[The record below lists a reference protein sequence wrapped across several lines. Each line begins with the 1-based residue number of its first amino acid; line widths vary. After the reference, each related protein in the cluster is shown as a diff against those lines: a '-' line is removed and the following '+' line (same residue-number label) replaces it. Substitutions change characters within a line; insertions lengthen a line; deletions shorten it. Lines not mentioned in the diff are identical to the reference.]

1 MKKEKIIIVIIIA
14 IMLVGIVIAEY
25 MKNSESQRPYGVTIS
40 IVDNTTRIISWSSP
54 QLEVQ
59 PYIEWIDATEYN
71 KWDAENVKVTTAT
84 VKEHIN
90 SNNEIYYRYSVKLDS
105 LEEDKSYTYRVGG
118 ADKKLRSDN
127 AVFNIYHADQEQFSF
142 IHVTDSQGETE
153 NDFKIWG
160 QTLDKAI
167 KTLPEAQFIVHSGDL
182 TEDPNVEQ
190 QWKWFFQFSKSMMGL
205 PFMPTTGNHEQLN
218 EEPTSYHSHF
228 TLPLNGADK
237 LIAETSYYFEYSNL
251 LYISMNTEA
260 DIDEQTSWLEQV
272 LEEHPQKWIVV
283 SMHRGVYG
291 GSRFK
296 EADDWV
302 KLFDKYGVE
311 LVLQGH
317 NHEYSRSFPLID
329 GEAVEGQSDDITEG
343 TVYVT
348 MNASGTK
355 FNEKKK
361 DKKYQAVHF
370 QNDLQMFGTVSV
382 SSTELIYNAY
392 DINGDLLDTFTIKQK

>member
-1 MKKEKIIIVIIIA
+1 MQKSKVGIVIIIA
-14 IMLVGIVIAEY
+14 IMLVGIGVAEY
-25 MKNSESQRPYGVTIS
+25 WKKTDHEKPYGITIS
-40 IVDNTTRIISWSSP
+40 IIDNTTRIISWSSA

-59 PYIEWIDATEYN
+59 PYIEWISSTEYDSWN
-71 KWDAENVKVTTAT
+71 SDNVITTMAS
-84 VKEHIN
+84 VKEYNNIN
-90 SNNEIYYRYSVKLDS
+90 DETYYRYSAQLDG
-105 LEEDKSYTYRVGG
+105 LAENASYTYRVGG
-118 ADKKLRSDN
+118 ENKKLRSDN
-127 AVFNIYHADQEQFSF
+127 AIFNIHQADLEQFSF

-153 NDFKIWG
+153 NDFKVWG
-160 QTLDKAI
+160 QTLQKAI
-167 KTLPEAQFIVHSGDL
+167 TTMPEAQFIVHSGDM
-182 TEDPNVEQ
+182 TEDPNIEQ
-190 QWKWFFQFSKSMMGL
+190 EWKWFFQFSKSLMGL

-218 EEPTSYHSHF
+218 DESTSYHSHF
-228 TLPLNGADK
+228 TMPLNGAK
-237 LIAETSYYFEYSNL
+237 GLIPETSYYFEYSNM
-251 LYISMNTEA
+251 LYISMNTEG

-272 LEEHPQKWIVV
+272 LEKHPQKWIVV

-291 GSRFK
+291 GSRFN

-302 KLFDKYGVE
+302 QLFDKYGVQ

-329 GEAVEGQSDDITEG
+329 GEVVEDQSNTITEG

-370 QNDLQMFGTVSV
+370 QNNLQMFGTVSL

-392 DINGDLLDTFTIKQK
+392 DVNGDLLDTFTIKQ

>member
-1 MKKEKIIIVIIIA
+1 
-14 IMLVGIVIAEY
+14 MLVGIGVAEY
-25 MKNSESQRPYGVTIS
+25 WKKTDHEKPYGITIS
-40 IVDNTTRIISWSSP
+40 IIDNTTRIISWSSA

-59 PYIEWIDATEYN
+59 PYIEWISSTEYDSWN
-71 KWDAENVKVTTAT
+71 SDNVITTMAS
-84 VKEHIN
+84 VKEYNNIN
-90 SNNEIYYRYSVKLDS
+90 DETYYRYSAQLDG
-105 LEEDKSYTYRVGG
+105 LAENASYTYRVGG
-118 ADKKLRSDN
+118 ENKKLRSDN
-127 AVFNIYHADQEQFSF
+127 AIFNIHQADLEQFSF

-153 NDFKIWG
+153 NDFKVWG
-160 QTLDKAI
+160 QTLQKAI
-167 KTLPEAQFIVHSGDL
+167 TTMPEAQFIVHSGDM
-182 TEDPNVEQ
+182 TEDPNIEQ
-190 QWKWFFQFSKSMMGL
+190 EWKWFFQFSKSLMGL

-218 EEPTSYHSHF
+218 DESTSYHSHF
-228 TLPLNGADK
+228 TMPLNGAK
-237 LIAETSYYFEYSNL
+237 GLIPETSYYFEYSNM
-251 LYISMNTEA
+251 LYISMNTEG

-272 LEEHPQKWIVV
+272 LEKHPQKWIVV

-291 GSRFK
+291 GSRFN

-302 KLFDKYGVE
+302 QLFDKYGVQ

-329 GEAVEGQSDDITEG
+329 GEVVEDQSNTITEG

-370 QNDLQMFGTVSV
+370 QNNLQMFGTVSL

-392 DINGDLLDTFTIKQK
+392 DVNGDLLDTFTIKQ